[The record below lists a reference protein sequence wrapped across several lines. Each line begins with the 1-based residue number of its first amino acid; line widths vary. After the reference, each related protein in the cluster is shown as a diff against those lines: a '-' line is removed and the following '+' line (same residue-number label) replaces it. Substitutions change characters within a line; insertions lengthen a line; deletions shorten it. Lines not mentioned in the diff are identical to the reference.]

1 MECVLG
7 EDFKDS
13 KNPSNPEDINPDLLN
28 LLKIIEEKI
37 VKKIKE
43 KTTDKDI
50 RNKLIDL
57 KKCIGIIEKD
67 KSKDL
72 TNKLNE
78 AREKTTELIRKK
90 IEESI
95 EKKEKENL
103 QKAVRDLDELVINEQ
118 KNINK

>member
-7 EDFKDS
+7 EDFEDS
-13 KNPSNPEDINPDLLN
+13 KNPSNSEDINSNLLN
-28 LLKIIEEKI
+28 LLKIIE
-37 VKKIKE
+37 KKIKE

-50 RNKLIDL
+50 RNKLNNL
-57 KKCIGIIEKD
+57 KRHISTIEKD
-67 KSKDL
+67 RSEEL
-72 TNKLNE
+72 TNKLNDAKKKIAE
-78 AREKTTELIRKK
+78 SIRKK